1 MTEKRYTCAHA
12 DCLPASDRPIIFFPT
27 WSALQNHTRTVHPP
41 MCTHSSCNGR
51 IFSNAGNLRAHLKL
65 HAQRDEEGQLNA
77 ALAPSKEGGK
87 EDQPPKKRRRGG
99 EYGRDWKC
107 SVENCEKDFKSVGF
121 LSDPGKKGA
130 NVFQNKALTVH
141 HNVTHLGKRDHI
153 CAHVDCGAFFG
164 YKHLLQ
170 RHITRAHSKPAEES
184 AHDVD
189 SGASSFSGSG
199 FPESGH
205 FESNTLAAAPVMSLD
220 IATITGVAYSARAE
234 KLLKETKV
242 FCCPFPHLG
251 DHKIK
256 FIVVSAEDDTEII
269 LDETTTT
276 EPTSDVAGLIG
287 PNCQYVFS
295 RGYDL
300 RRHLRAVHKLDTAK
314 ESVDRW
320 VKKLKDSTQRN

>member
-107 SVENCEKDFKSVGF
+107 SVENCEKDFKS
-121 LSDPGKKGA
+121 
-130 NVFQNKALTVH
+130 NKALTVH

-189 SGASSFSGSG
+189 S
-199 FPESGH
+199 
-205 FESNTLAAAPVMSLD
+205 APVMSLD